1 MQSQILSVHD
11 RSKWQCLECVK
22 ACIIR
27 LLIIADD
34 HLLPKIEV
42 FSALATFMVATQQ
55 EDLVRELDFEAEQVA
70 DDFWA
75 VSASIYIVAEE
86 KELFIVLTE
95 SLLAHYLAQVMK
107 LAMNVA
113 EHDDVAI
120 DAHQI
125 GISLAKLSHLL
136 QNCHKRLFVKLAV
149 SQHVVFCHFWIRF
162 RGSLTIALN
171 IEPFLSESLLDDT
184 RHIVYLAIT

>member
-1 MQSQILSVHD
+1 MQCQILSIHD
-11 RSKWQCLECVK
+11 RSKWQCLKSVK

-34 HLLPKIEV
+34 HLLPEIEV

-55 EDLVRELDFEAEQVA
+55 EDLVGELDFKDEQVA

-75 VSASIYIVAEE
+75 VSASIHIISQE
-86 KELFIVLTE
+86 KELFIVLTK
-95 SLLAHYLAQVMK
+95 SLLAHYLAQVVK

-113 EHDDVAI
+113 EHDDMAI
-120 DAHQI
+120 NAHQI
-125 GISLAKLSHLL
+125 GISLAELSHLL

-149 SQHVVFCHFWIRF
+149 SQHVIFCHFWIGF
-162 RGSLTIALN
+162 SGSLTIALY
-171 IEPFLSESLLDDT
+171 IESFLRESLLDDT
-184 RHIVYLAIT
+184 GHIV